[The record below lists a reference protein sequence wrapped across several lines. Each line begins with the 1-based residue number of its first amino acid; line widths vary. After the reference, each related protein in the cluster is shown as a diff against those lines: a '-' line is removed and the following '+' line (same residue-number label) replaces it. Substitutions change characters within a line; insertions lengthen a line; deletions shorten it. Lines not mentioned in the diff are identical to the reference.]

1 MSPRTRRLAAPIAAF
16 LFGLVALGIAAYV
29 TLAPETPRRQA
40 SAAIGGPFALVDGE
54 GRTVTEKD
62 FKGTPFLVFFGFT
75 HCPDICPT
83 KLAELSEVFAKLG
96 RKGEKVR
103 ALFVT
108 VDPER
113 DTPAIMKSYVSSFDD
128 RIVGLTGDRAEID
141 KVIKAYRVFA
151 RKVPLKDGDYTMEH
165 TGLVY
170 LMNKDGLFA
179 GSLNLDGPPE
189 RAAKEIAREL

>member
-1 MSPRTRRLAAPIAAF
+1 MRLSRRVILPIAAF
-16 LFGLVALGIAAYV
+16 VAGLVALSAAAVV
-29 TLAPETPRRQA
+29 TLVPQQQGGATG
-40 SAAIGGPFALVDGE
+40 IGGPFTLVNQDGKTVSE
-54 GRTVTEKD
+54 RDFAGR
-62 FKGTPFLVFFGFT
+62 PYLMFFGFT

-83 KLAELSEVFAKLG
+83 KLAELSEVFTKLG

-179 GSLNLDGPPE
+179 GSLNLDRPPE
-189 RAAKEIAREL
+189 QAAKEIAREL